1 MGSVLLRTD
10 PSAITLQG
18 NSVRTG
24 NMDRNTKSDIRMLPV
39 KVSGVQFY

>member
-10 PSAITLQG
+10 PPAITLQG

-24 NMDRNTKSDIRMLPV
+24 NMDRNTKSDIRMLAV
-39 KVSGVQFY
+39 KVSGARFY